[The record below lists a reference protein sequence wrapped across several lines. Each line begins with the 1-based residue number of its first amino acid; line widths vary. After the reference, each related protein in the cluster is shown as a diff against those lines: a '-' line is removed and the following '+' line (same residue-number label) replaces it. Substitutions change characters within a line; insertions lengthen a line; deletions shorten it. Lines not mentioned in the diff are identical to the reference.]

1 MRAPMRL
8 LNCVTVKADVDGIV
22 IAVVLSP
29 GV

>member
-1 MRAPMRL
+1 MRL